1 MYVPVTAE
9 QDALHSGGKN
19 IFRMED
25 LMEETAE
32 KAETYFC

>member
-1 MYVPVTAE
+1 MYVPETVGR
-9 QDALHSGGKN
+9 DALHSGGKN